1 MMRFPGWPERLATFI
16 EARRRAPFEW
26 GTHDCA
32 MFAADAVVA
41 ITGVDPLARWRG
53 SYADEA
59 GAEVVL
65 GGLPLAMFMD
75 AALTAAGAI
84 RVEASMAQRGDF
96 VILDV
101 GNMPTCGVCLG
112 GSVAAPGLDRLHF
125 LPPRMIRQAWAI

>member
-1 MMRFPGWPERLATFI
+1 MTRFPDWPERLAAFI
-16 EARRRAPFEW
+16 EARRRMPFAW
-26 GTHDCA
+26 GGHDCA

-41 ITGVDPLARWRG
+41 ITGTDPLALWRG

-59 GAEVVL
+59 GAEAAL

-75 AALTAAGAI
+75 AALLAAGAT
-84 RVEASMAQRGDF
+84 RVETSMAQRGDF

-112 GSVAAPGLDRLHF
+112 GSVAAPGVDRLHF
-125 LPPRMIRQAWAI
+125 LPMRLIRQAWAI